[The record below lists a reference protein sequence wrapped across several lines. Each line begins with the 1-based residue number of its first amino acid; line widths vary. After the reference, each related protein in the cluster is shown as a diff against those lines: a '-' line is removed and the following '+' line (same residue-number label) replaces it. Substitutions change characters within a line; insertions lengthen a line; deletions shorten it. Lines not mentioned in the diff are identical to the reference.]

1 MDNKV
6 NIFAIF
12 AELSGFFTLKA
23 TNRQL
28 LKFLIVL

>member
-1 MDNKV
+1 MDNS
-6 NIFAIF
+6 IFFAIF
-12 AELSGFFTLKA
+12 AELSGLFALEA